1 LIFKTDIQTGKTLS
15 MIYQSGSGDEIKIA
29 RVCVVVIFFA
39 LIRSLSEIFRL
50 QYYLPVGFNYEQVE
64 PFIIGGLVISTALL
78 IMIIFYFYSKYKIVI
93 MVSVL
98 TIIAMLAIKKLYLL

>member
-1 LIFKTDIQTGKTLS
+1 MRL
-15 MIYQSGSGDEIKIA
+15 QSGSGYEIKIA
-29 RVCVVVIFFA
+29 RVCVVVIFLA

-50 QYYLPVGFNYEQVE
+50 QYYSPVSLSYEQVK
-64 PFIIGGLVISTALL
+64 PFIIGGLVISTGLF

-98 TIIAMLAIKKLYLL
+98 TIIAMLVIKKLYLL